1 MYLLLFLGVDEVG
14 LKGLFFREV
23 SSLTLVIEVTEFSF
37 VSEVESMVASSGMLL
52 SDGMISCATGVTDS
66 PLDF

>member
-1 MYLLLFLGVDEVG
+1 MILGADDVG
-14 LKGLFFREV
+14 LGLFFCEV
-23 SSLTLVIEVTEFSF
+23 SAFTLVIEGTEFSF

-52 SDGMISCATGVTDS
+52 SEEMISWAIGVTES